1 MKILIIMTKS
11 DIPLFHLVKSA
22 KLAYYM
28 SDHSDS
34 IATFMRNWFKQKV
47 KTQKDSLTSEQ
58 IQVICSD
65 WKVNNVNF
73 YKRAMAFLKKITD
86 KHSLLTRL
94 SKLNDQE
101 RLCDLCS
108 EFDKNNLSVF
118 NSLIEEDI
126 PVTDIIQKEG
136 TKGIFIIKKQR
147 DKFDEHGN
155 IINEL
160 CISIRVKAVVEVH
173 LIKEIIMKY
182 GFEFISIDKFSLNEF
197 LEIVI
202 LSSKANLLN
211 TELLS
216 LPINN

>member
-1 MKILIIMTKS
+1 MKIIFIMPKS

-34 IATFMRNWFKQKV
+34 IATFIRNWFKQKV
-47 KTQKDSLTSEQ
+47 KTQKDSLTPEQ

-73 YKRAMAFLKKITD
+73 YKNAMAFLKNITD
-86 KHSLLTRL
+86 KHTLLTRL
-94 SKLNDQE
+94 SELNDQE
-101 RLCDLCS
+101 RLSDLCS
-108 EFDKNNLSVF
+108 ELEKNYYSPF
-118 NSLIEEDI
+118 NSLTDENVPD
-126 PVTDIIQKEG
+126 TDIIQKEG
-136 TKGIFIIKKQR
+136 TKGIFIIKQEK
-147 DKFDEHGN
+147 DKFDENGN

-160 CISIRVKAVVEVH
+160 CIRIRVKSVVEVH
-173 LIKEIIMKY
+173 LMKEIIMKY
-182 GFEFISIDKFSLNEF
+182 GFEITSIDKFSLNEF

-202 LSSKANLLN
+202 LSSKTNNLN
-211 TELLS
+211 TEILS

>member
-1 MKILIIMTKS
+1 MPKS
-11 DIPLFHLVKSA
+11 DIPLFHLIKSA

-73 YKRAMAFLKKITD
+73 YKNAMAFLKKTTD
-86 KHSLLTRL
+86 KHALLVRL
-94 SKLNDQE
+94 SELNDQE

-108 EFDKNNLSVF
+108 EFEKNNYSVF

-126 PVTDIIQKEG
+126 PDTDIIQKEG
-136 TKGIFIIKKQR
+136 TKGICIIKKQR

-173 LIKEIIMKY
+173 LIKEIIIKY
-182 GFEFISIDKFSLNEF
+182 GFEIISIDKFSLNEF
-197 LEIVI
+197 SKIVI
-202 LSSKANLLN
+202 LSSKANHLN

>member
-1 MKILIIMTKS
+1 MPKS
-11 DIPLFHLVKSA
+11 DIPLFHLIKSA

-73 YKRAMAFLKKITD
+73 YKNAMAFLKKITD
-86 KHSLLTRL
+86 KHVLLARL
-94 SKLNDQE
+94 SELNDQE

-108 EFDKNNLSVF
+108 EFEKNNHSVF

-126 PVTDIIQKEG
+126 PDTDIIQKEG

-147 DKFDEHGN
+147 NKFDEHGN

-182 GFEFISIDKFSLNEF
+182 GFEIISIAKFSLNEF

-202 LSSKANLLN
+202 LSSKANHLN
-211 TELLS
+211 TELLT

>member
-1 MKILIIMTKS
+1 MPKS
-11 DIPLFHLVKSA
+11 DIPLFHLIKSA

-73 YKRAMAFLKKITD
+73 YKNAMAFLKKITD
-86 KHSLLTRL
+86 KHALLTRL
-94 SKLNDQE
+94 SELNDQE

-108 EFDKNNLSVF
+108 EFEKNNHSVF

-126 PVTDIIQKEG
+126 PDTDIIQKEG

-182 GFEFISIDKFSLNEF
+182 GFEIISIDKFSLNEF

-202 LSSKANLLN
+202 LSSKANHLN
-211 TELLS
+211 TELLT

>member
-1 MKILIIMTKS
+1 MKIIFIMPKS

-73 YKRAMAFLKKITD
+73 YKNAMAFLKKTTD
-86 KHSLLTRL
+86 KHALLSRL
-94 SKLNDQE
+94 SELNDKE

-108 EFDKNNLSVF
+108 EFEKNNNSVF

-126 PVTDIIQKEG
+126 PDTDIIQKEG
-136 TKGIFIIKKQR
+136 TNGIFIIKKQR

-173 LIKEIIMKY
+173 LIKAIIMKY
-182 GFEFISIDKFSLNEF
+182 GFEIISIDKFCLNEF

-202 LSSKANLLN
+202 LSSKTNHLN

>member
-1 MKILIIMTKS
+1 MPKT
-11 DIPLFHLVKSA
+11 DVPLFHLVKSA

-28 SDHSDS
+28 SDHSVS
-34 IATFMRNWFKQKV
+34 IATFIRNWFKQKV

-73 YKRAMAFLKKITD
+73 YKNAMAFIKKITD
-86 KHSLLTRL
+86 KHTLLTRI
-94 SKLNDQE
+94 SDLNDQE

-108 EFDKNNLSVF
+108 ELEKNNHSVF

-126 PVTDIIQKEG
+126 PDTDIIQKKG
-136 TKGIFIIKKQR
+136 TKGIFIIKKQ
-147 DKFDEHGN
+147 KAKLDENGN

-160 CISIRVKAVVEVH
+160 CISICVKTIVEVH
-173 LIKEIIMKY
+173 VIKEIIMKY
-182 GFEFISIDKFSLNEF
+182 GFEVVSIDKFSLNNF
-197 LEIVI
+197 IDIVI
-202 LSSKANLLN
+202 LSSKTNHLN
-211 TELLS
+211 ADLLS

>member
-1 MKILIIMTKS
+1 MPKS

-73 YKRAMAFLKKITD
+73 YKNAMAFLKKITD

-94 SKLNDQE
+94 SELNDQE

-108 EFDKNNLSVF
+108 EFEKNNHSVL
-118 NSLIEEDI
+118 NSLLEEDI
-126 PVTDIIQKEG
+126 PDTDIPDTDIIQKGG
-136 TKGIFIIKKQR
+136 TKSIFIIKKQK

-160 CISIRVKAVVEVH
+160 CISICVKAVVDVH

-182 GFEFISIDKFSLNEF
+182 GFEIISIDKFSLNEF

-202 LSSKANLLN
+202 LSSKANHLN

>member
-1 MKILIIMTKS
+1 MPKS
-11 DIPLFHLVKSA
+11 DIPLFHLIKSA

-73 YKRAMAFLKKITD
+73 YKNAMAFLKKTTD
-86 KHSLLTRL
+86 KHALLVRL
-94 SKLNDQE
+94 SELNDQE

-108 EFDKNNLSVF
+108 EFEKNNYSVF

-126 PVTDIIQKEG
+126 PDTDIIQKEG
-136 TKGIFIIKKQR
+136 TKGICIIKKQR

-173 LIKEIIMKY
+173 LIKEIIIKY
-182 GFEFISIDKFSLNEF
+182 GFEIISIDKFSLNEF
-197 LEIVI
+197 STIVI
-202 LSSKANLLN
+202 LSSKANHLN

>member
-1 MKILIIMTKS
+1 MKIIFIMPKS

-73 YKRAMAFLKKITD
+73 YKNAMAFLKKTTD
-86 KHSLLTRL
+86 KHALLARL
-94 SKLNDQE
+94 SELNDQE

-108 EFDKNNLSVF
+108 EFEKNNHSVF

-126 PVTDIIQKEG
+126 PDTDIIQKEG
-136 TKGIFIIKKQR
+136 TKGIFIIKKQS

-160 CISIRVKAVVEVH
+160 CLSIRVKAVVEVH

-182 GFEFISIDKFSLNEF
+182 GFEIISIDKFSLNEF

-202 LSSKANLLN
+202 LSSKANHLN

>member
-1 MKILIIMTKS
+1 MPKS

-73 YKRAMAFLKKITD
+73 YKNAMAFLKKTTD
-86 KHSLLTRL
+86 KHALLARL
-94 SKLNDQE
+94 SELNDQE

-108 EFDKNNLSVF
+108 EFEKNNHSVF

-126 PVTDIIQKEG
+126 PDTDIIQKEG
-136 TKGIFIIKKQR
+136 TKGIFIIKKQS

-160 CISIRVKAVVEVH
+160 CLSIRVKAVVEVH

-182 GFEFISIDKFSLNEF
+182 GFEIISIDKFSLNEF

-202 LSSKANLLN
+202 LSSKANHLN

>member
-1 MKILIIMTKS
+1 MKIIFIMPKS
-11 DIPLFHLVKSA
+11 DIPLFHLIKSA

-73 YKRAMAFLKKITD
+73 YKNAMAFLKKTTD
-86 KHSLLTRL
+86 KHALLVRL
-94 SKLNDQE
+94 SELNDQE

-108 EFDKNNLSVF
+108 EFEKNNYSVF

-126 PVTDIIQKEG
+126 PDTDIIQKEG
-136 TKGIFIIKKQR
+136 TKGICIIKKQR

-173 LIKEIIMKY
+173 LIKEIIIKY
-182 GFEFISIDKFSLNEF
+182 GFEIISIDKFSLNEF
-197 LEIVI
+197 STIVI
-202 LSSKANLLN
+202 LSSKANHLN